1 MLEQMRDNPNTK
13 LHEMAT
19 EVELL
24 SRKIDPIL
32 KRVEEAQQTI
42 KRTGLHYRLSEQPGP
57 VGMLS
62 KMGGR
67 LIAFYADDLA
77 ELMFEDFLSETVKDL
92 QDIEGRTRSKFSDQ
106 ETNKIAADILDVIK
120 EYQIEE
126 NHVDT
131 KWGNKR
137 VQTHINSQVNSEQ
150 SPAQIEVDFEKN
162 DDTPIITTKKY
173 ENPFQLDKRGPSVI
187 QSSPITVP
195 EKQEDTGYI
204 KRKWK
209 CEVDGQ
215 TISSISKSRESFI
228 AYLKRHNGTANQE
241 VWKVYDHLA
250 ADIFNEVMRELM
262 GKIDKDLDQ
271 YCEKIIYDEFQLE

>member
-1 MLEQMRDNPNTK
+1 MRDNPNTK

-42 KRTGLHYRLSEQPGP
+42 KRSGLHHRLSEQPGP

-77 ELMFEDFLSETVKDL
+77 ELMFEDFLSETVKEL
-92 QDIEGRTRSKFSDQ
+92 QEIEGRTRSKFSDQ

-131 KWGNKR
+131 KWGNNHI
-137 VQTHINSQVNSEQ
+137 QTHINS
-150 SPAQIEVDFEKN
+150 
-162 DDTPIITTKKY
+162 
-173 ENPFQLDKRGPSVI
+173 
-187 QSSPITVP
+187 
-195 EKQEDTGYI
+195 
-204 KRKWK
+204 
-209 CEVDGQ
+209 
-215 TISSISKSRESFI
+215 
-228 AYLKRHNGTANQE
+228 
-241 VWKVYDHLA
+241 
-250 ADIFNEVMRELM
+250 
-262 GKIDKDLDQ
+262 
-271 YCEKIIYDEFQLE
+271 